1 MDIRKLVSD
10 LGDAKQ
16 HWEEVF
22 GTQRKVE
29 QKIIQ
34 EEAALL
40 KSFVQLFFPVGE
52 KKEIHA
58 DDALLIYEYKDDAK
72 DLISPKVYFS
82 SDNKIKYE
90 VYDEEKYRRF
100 RKNAWIVDGWNIMT
114 PEEFLQYKTLEEV
127 FGFFNER
134 PDVLYK
140 QAQNF
145 VEFNKERMEFIQ
157 KIKRIFQ

>member
-10 LGDAKQ
+10 LGEAKQ
-16 HWEEVF
+16 HRDEVF

-34 EEAALL
+34 EEAELL
-40 KSFVQLFFPVGE
+40 KSFVQLFLPVGE
-52 KKEIHA
+52 TTEIHA
-58 DDALLIYEYKDDAK
+58 DDALLIYEYKNDAK
-72 DLISPKVYFS
+72 ELISAKVYYS

-100 RKNAWIVDGWNIMT
+100 RKNAWIVDGWNIMS
-114 PEEFLQYKTLEEV
+114 PEEFLQYRTLEDI
-127 FGFFNER
+127 FTFFNER
-134 PDVLYK
+134 PDTLYK
-140 QAQNF
+140 QAHNF
-145 VEFNKERMEFIQ
+145 VEFNKERMEFIH